1 MKNLVFIACAALAGA
16 VLSCTKA
23 PASAAPET
31 APSPPRPS
39 LAKQYANL
47 FPIGAAVNSG
57 TLRSHADLLAQHFN
71 SITAENEMKFESLE
85 PTEGHF
91 DYAAA
96 DEMVSFARAHGMKVR
111 GHNLVW
117 HRQTPDWVF
126 SDGAGGKASKEVLL
140 ARLQKHIEHVVEH
153 FRGHI
158 YAWDV
163 VNEAIMD
170 DGKYRTAD
178 EKEPDQRSKWYGI
191 LGTSYIAAAFRAAH
205 AADPGAKLFYNDY
218 RNYIPVK
225 RQAIYEMLKQL
236 LADGVPIH
244 GVGLQ
249 AHLSIETS
257 SSPDSHG
264 FYQTIAEEEKTIEL
278 FASLGLDVQI
288 TELDMSLYKPDVKYD
303 PRQFYTAATF
313 TPELEA
319 KQAERYGQFFELFRK
334 YHEKITGVTF
344 WGIADDATWLSHFSS
359 GRQDFPLL
367 FDLQHQPK
375 KAFERVMTF

>member
-1 MKNLVFIACAALAGA
+1 MKNVHLIVCAALAA
-16 VLSCTKA
+16 SAASCSKA
-23 PASAAPET
+23 PASREPEN
-31 APSPPRPS
+31 AQPASPG
-39 LAKQYANL
+39 LAQRYQAF
-47 FPIGAAVNSG
+47 FPIGAAVNST
-57 TLRSHADLLAQHFN
+57 TLRSHADLLARHFD
-71 SITAENEMKFESLE
+71 SITAENEMKFESLQ
-85 PTEGHF
+85 PTEGQF
-91 DYAAA
+91 EFAAA
-96 DEMVSFARAHGMKVR
+96 DEMVAFARAHGMKVR

-126 SDGAGGKASKEVLL
+126 SDGAGGSASRELLL
-140 ARLQKHIEHVVEH
+140 ARLQKHIERVVEH
-153 FRGHI
+153 FRGRL

-178 EKEPDQRSKWYGI
+178 EQEPDQRSKWYGI

-249 AHLSIETS
+249 AHLSVEPSTS
-257 SSPDSHG
+257 ADNHG
-264 FYQTIAEEEKTIEL
+264 FYQTIAEEQKTIEL
-278 FASLGLDVQI
+278 FSSLGLEVQI
-288 TELDMSLYKPDVKYD
+288 TELDMSLYTPGVKYE
-303 PRQFYTAATF
+303 PSQFYTEATF
-313 TPELEA
+313 SPELEA
-319 KQAERYGQFFELFRK
+319 KQAERYGQFFELFRQ
-334 YHEKITGVTF
+334 YPGKITGVTF
-344 WGIADDATWLSHFSS
+344 WGIADDATWLSQFSS

-367 FDLQHQPK
+367 FDVHHQPK
-375 KAFERVMTF
+375 QAFQRVMTF